1 MQRESPVHENILDN
15 MSDGVLTVDLEG
27 RVMTFNPA
35 AAQLLGMAR
44 EAVLG
49 RPLAQALLHHQG
61 LDAFNQ
67 AILDTVYRAE
77 NGESGRGSHRKKI
90 EAQIEGERRFLEL
103 TTSYLREPGREP
115 GRGQGG
121 QAHGQDGGMGVIVLF
136 SDITEVERLRE
147 AESELSQ
154 ALETQHGEL
163 QSAYRDLEDSN
174 QNLASA
180 LKQAQ
185 RLRLAATGF
194 VIVLFLAVGLVVWRQ
209 GAPEVP
215 DSSAPPSPA
224 AAGEGGGST
233 LVVVPQRLRATILL
247 AGKVAPRNEVQVTS
261 PIAGK
266 VTRLHFQYGE
276 RITQGQRLVDLDT
289 AEAEGE
295 RRTAQAAYIKTLQ
308 RFNALA
314 DWPNNVEVTNA
325 RQALSKA
332 ALALEIQK
340 SALDQSAFL
349 LEQGVVSANQH
360 EATKRQYHS
369 QQLDHESSRR
379 ALESVLAKG
388 GPDAKRVAEL
398 ELDNARMR
406 LAALDETLRGAAIDA
421 PISGVALE
429 PSRASG
435 DKGSLSFASGEQV
448 AQGDPLLTIGDVDS
462 LAVVGSADEVDVVKI
477 SEGQRVSIRG
487 DAFPDLEIQGAI
499 THVSQQ
505 AHPGGGHSGPSFRVV
520 AVMEGLSAEQR
531 GQLRLGMSATLEV
544 VVRDRPDALLVPIG
558 AVRVRGNGEAW
569 LRVRDEDGE
578 VRSVQVEAGMTTLDS
593 VEILS
598 GLKAGDAVLLAG
610 ARHP

>member
-1 MQRESPVHENILDN
+1 MQQESPVHENILDN

-77 NGESGRGSHRKKI
+77 SGHGKHRKKV
-90 EAQIEGERRFLEL
+90 EAQIKGERRFLEL
-103 TTSYLREPGREP
+103 TTSYLREPGR
-115 GRGQGG
+115 
-121 QAHGQDGGMGVIVLF
+121 GQDGDMGVIVLF

-163 QSAYRDLEDSN
+163 QGAYRDLEDSN

-185 RLRLAATGF
+185 RLRLAATAF

-209 GAPEVP
+209 GAPEAP
-215 DSSAPPSPA
+215 DSLTPPSPA

-266 VTRLHFQYGE
+266 VTKLHFQYGE
-276 RITQGQRLVDLDT
+276 RIVQGQRLVDLDT

-295 RRTAQAAYIKTLQ
+295 RRTAQAAYIKALQ

-388 GPDAKRVAEL
+388 GADAKRVAEL

-406 LAALDETLRGAAIDA
+406 LATLDETLRGAAIDA

-505 AHPGGGHSGPSFRVV
+505 AHQGGGHSGPSFRVI

-558 AVRVRGNGEAW
+558 AVQVRGNGEAW

-593 VEILS
+593 VEIRS

-610 ARHP
+610 ARQP